1 MVKMLQNVH
10 ACRIK
15 CENVL
20 KKDFEIVI
28 EYFPL

>member
-1 MVKMLQNVH
+1 MLQNVQ
-10 ACRIK
+10 ASRIK

-20 KKDFEIVI
+20 KKNFEIVI

>member
-1 MVKMLQNVH
+1 MLQNVQ
-10 ACRIK
+10 ASRIK

-20 KKDFEIVI
+20 KKKNFEIVI